1 MNYKKV
7 FRSLIAAVSFATLLS
22 ACTND
27 IDLNDVD
34 NTLSVNGA
42 AVFPLAQSTVTL
54 NDFIDK
60 LKLANITTN
69 KDNILTVSY
78 KPSINNNFDLNI
90 TPLSVSANINLGS
103 SLSAVP
109 AGMISKDMFNNIFG
123 TSHPIPVQID
133 LSKISA
139 NVSQLDSIFI
149 NDASINLALKTNI
162 DFTNSNIRLTIIPN
176 PICFPGLPTYPF
188 INVKNGSICHIPINR
203 RHINTNNSILTL
215 AVVLE
220 ATATNPITIP
230 ASPALDAHVSF
241 DNINF
246 QYIYGKFNYTLAP
259 QTGTVDLGFLNDAIS
274 NTSYLPF
281 KDPTIKIMR
290 TSNAGLPI
298 ELNIDYIKSYNNA
311 APSNAKYAFGG
322 VSTTQSFPTTPT
334 QPGKTVTDSLVFNKA
349 NGNIDNLFTLP
360 GINAIAYSLGAQI
373 STTSNAKQ
381 YILNSNTFKIE
392 PVINIPFAFNPN
404 VNIQFFDTLSLG
416 SSFTDF
422 TDKNNLDNVKLWLTV
437 NNYTSAKMTIEL
449 TLLDANYQFVSKQQI
464 NVDATLDVD
473 ATTGL
478 ATQTPTTKDQLCSLA
493 FTTNDIKKTQY
504 VKLSYALA
512 GKDAQKSLTLK
523 SSDFI
528 KAKLSVY
535 VKGNAKLN

>member
-1 MNYKKV
+1 MNCKKIFGSV
-7 FRSLIAAVSFATLLS
+7 IAVASLTTLFS
-22 ACTND
+22 SCTND

-60 LKLANITTN
+60 LKIANITTN

-78 KPSINNNFDLNI
+78 KPNINNNFDLNI
-90 TPLSVSANINLGS
+90 TPLNVSTNLNLAGSLPSGTVPNTVFNAAFGSANPMKIEINLQN
-103 SLSAVP
+103 
-109 AGMISKDMFNNIFG
+109 IS
-123 TSHPIPVQID
+123 P
-133 LSKISA
+133 

-149 NDASINLALKTNI
+149 NDASLNLTMNTNI
-162 DFTNSNIRLTIIPN
+162 NFANNNIKLTITPDSK
-176 PICFPGLPTYPF
+176 CFPGLPAYTF
-188 INVKNGSICHIPINR
+188 LNVKNGTVCHIPLSK
-203 RHINTNNSILTL
+203 RHINANNSVITL
-215 AVVLE
+215 WMTME
-220 ATATNPITIP
+220 ATSPSLITIP
-230 ASPALDAHVSF
+230 SSPVLNTRVSF
-241 DNINF
+241 DNVNF
-246 QYIYGKFNYTLAP
+246 QYIYGKFAYTLAP
-259 QTGTVDLGFLNDAIS
+259 QTGTVDLSFLNDAIS

-290 TSNAGLPI
+290 TTNAGLPL

-334 QPGKTVTDSLVFNKA
+334 QPGKTITDSLVFNKA

-360 GINAIAYSLGAQI
+360 GINTIAYSLGAQI
-373 STTSNAKQ
+373 STTSSAKQ
-381 YILNSNTFKIE
+381 YILNANTFNIQ
-392 PVINIPFAFNPN
+392 PVVNIPFAFNPN
-404 VNIQFFDTLSLG
+404 VNIQFLDTLSLG

-422 TDKNNLDNVKLWLTV
+422 TNKNNLDNVKLWLTV

-464 NVDATLDVD
+464 NVDATLNVD
-473 ATTGL
+473 ATTGV
-478 ATQTPTTKDQLCSLA
+478 ATQTPTTNDQLCSLA
-493 FTTNDIKKTQY
+493 FTTNDIKKAQY
-504 VKLSYALA
+504 VKLCYTLA
-512 GKDAQKSLTLK
+512 GQETKKSLTLK